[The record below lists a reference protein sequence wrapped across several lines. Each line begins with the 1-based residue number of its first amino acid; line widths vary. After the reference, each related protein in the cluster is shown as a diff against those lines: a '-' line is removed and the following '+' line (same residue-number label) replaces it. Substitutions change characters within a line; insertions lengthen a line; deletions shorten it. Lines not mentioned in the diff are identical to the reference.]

1 MRFTHLRVA
10 SSFSAHYG
18 TAHPKTLVETV
29 AGRRAD
35 AAAITDR
42 DGLYGAIR
50 HIGACRA
57 AGVDPIV
64 GVELG
69 CRDDRAGAGAGAGG
83 RAGAAGAGAP
93 VDRIVVLAH
102 GSLVGAPVDAAEPGL
117 ESEFVA
123 QLNGVRA
130 NAGLPPLAV
139 DGELT
144 AVARAWTDQMAAAGG
159 LPHNPSVGSQ
169 VSAPWRGIGENV
181 GTGGS
186 VGSVMQAFV
195 QSEGHYL
202 NIIDGDYDH
211 FPEQAFFLCGGIED
225 LKANAKELGVS

>member
-69 CRDDRAGAGAGAGG
+69 CRDDRAGAGAGGGAGAPGAGAGG
-83 RAGAAGAGAP
+83 RAGAAGAGA
-93 VDRIVVLAH
+93 
-102 GSLVGAPVDAAEPGL
+102 GGGA
-117 ESEFVA
+117 
-123 QLNGVRA
+123 
-130 NAGLPPLAV
+130 AGLSLI
-139 DGELT
+139 
-144 AVARAWTDQMAAAGG
+144 
-159 LPHNPSVGSQ
+159 H
-169 VSAPWRGIGENV
+169 I
-181 GTGGS
+181 
-186 VGSVMQAFV
+186 
-195 QSEGHYL
+195 
-202 NIIDGDYDH
+202 
-211 FPEQAFFLCGGIED
+211 
-225 LKANAKELGVS
+225 